1 MLRAT
6 FKSLMSRKARLL
18 LSGIAVILGAT
29 FISGALVLNSSLGKT
44 VESMFS
50 TVYDTVDIQV
60 SPAEQNPFG
69 GPSPV
74 PAEVVDQVGDVDG
87 VAEATGLVQDGSG
100 IIRIVGKNGK
110 VIPAFGAPVIGINW
124 TPIEDPA
131 ELREG
136 REPLAD
142 DEVVVNQALLNAT
155 GYKVGEE
162 LPLITVNS
170 EVTEFTI
177 VGSVGYSGGRD
188 SIAGEQSIMFTLDAA
203 RANLMTEPDAFT
215 VIDVK
220 TEDGTDLTEVRD
232 AIAAQ
237 LGDQYQVQTGEDL
250 AAEQTEM
257 FSALLSVFNYLLLGF
272 GAVAL
277 IVSVF
282 LIINTFSII
291 VAQRTRELALFR
303 AMGAGRGQITG
314 SVLLEAFIIGL
325 LSGLL
330 GLAFGIGLGYLG
342 TVAMSSSA
350 GESMT
355 AELAVPM
362 SAVLAA
368 MGVGIGVTMLAALL
382 PAINASRVP
391 PIAALREA
399 SSTVRP
405 VKLFAILGGLL
416 LALGGTGL
424 VLSLTEQLGG
434 GDDRILSTFASLGVI
449 FIGAIVFTPVVAK
462 PLVSLIGAIM
472 SWSMPGKL
480 GRRNSSRNP
489 RRTAITAS
497 ALMIGITLVTAVGV
511 LFSSAQAS
519 IAKFFENTMSADI
532 LITGTQTGQAIP
544 TYDIELT
551 DEVRRLD
558 GVDQVASIYIEELTI
573 DGREYYVQATDNLAG
588 LTDMQ
593 GDTVASGQVTEFGAD
608 DIALYQGTADNLGL
622 EVGDTVSV
630 TFSGGDSPQTLTVSA
645 VIESAAGGNGM
656 FLSNEQADN
665 FANPRPLQTM
675 VQLDDGA
682 DKERVIEEI
691 NMIFDDSPEIA
702 AADIGVLTDQLT
714 MIFDVMLMVVQILLG
729 VAMLIAVIGV
739 VNTLT
744 LSVLERTRELGL
756 LRAIG
761 MSRGQVTGMVIVE
774 SIVISVFGALLG
786 LAIGAGLGIAA
797 QQVLKDDML
806 DVLAM
811 PWGTMV
817 GYLVAAVV
825 IGTVAALIPA
835 FRANRLNVLDAISYE

>member
-44 VESMFS
+44 VESMFT

-60 SPAEQNPFG
+60 TPADQNPFG

-87 VAEATGLVQDGSG
+87 VARATGLVEDGSG
-100 IIRIVGKNGK
+100 VIRIVGKNGK
-110 VIPAFGAPVIGINW
+110 VIPSFSPVIGTNW
-124 TPIEDPA
+124 TPIEDPT
-131 ELREG
+131 ELRDG

-142 DEVVVNQALLNAT
+142 NEVVVNEALLSST
-155 GYKVGEE
+155 GYKVGDQ
-162 LPLITVNS
+162 LPLITINPD
-170 EVTEFTI
+170 VTEFTI
-177 VGSVGYSGGRD
+177 VGSIGYSGGRD

-215 VIDVK
+215 VIDVR
-220 TEDGTDLTEVRD
+220 TEVDADLAQVRD

-250 AAEQTEM
+250 AAEQTEA

-282 LIINTFSII
+282 LIVNTFSII

-342 TVAMSSSA
+342 TVALSGTA
-350 GESMT
+350 GEAMT
-355 AELAVPM
+355 AELAVPV
-362 SAVLAA
+362 SAIVAA
-368 MGVGIGVTMLAALL
+368 MGVGVGVTMLAALL

-399 SSTVRP
+399 ASTARP

-424 VLSLTEQLGG
+424 GLSLTEQLGG
-434 GDDRILSTFASLGVI
+434 GEERIMSTFLSLGII

-519 IAKFFENTMSADI
+519 ISKFFENTMSADI
-532 LITGTQTGQAIP
+532 LITGTQTSATIP
-544 TYDIELT
+544 TYNIELT
-551 DEVRRLD
+551 DRVRQLD
-558 GVDQVASIYIEELTI
+558 GVDQVASVYFEELNL
-573 DGREYYVQATDNLAG
+573 DGRDYYVQATDNLAG

-593 GDTVASGQVTEFGAD
+593 GDNVADGQVGDFGGD
-608 DIALYQGTADNLGL
+608 DIALYQETADNLGVK
-622 EVGDTVSV
+622 VGDTVSV
-630 TFSGGDSPQTLTVSA
+630 TFAEADSPQTLTVSA
-645 VIESAAGGNGM
+645 IIESAAGGNGM
-656 FLSNEQADN
+656 FISNEQVDN
-665 FANPRPLQTM
+665 FVTKHPIQSM
-675 VQLDDGA
+675 VQLDEGA
-682 DKERVIEEI
+682 DKDRIIEEI
-691 NMIFDDSPEIA
+691 NAIFADNPEIA
-702 AADIGVLTDQLT
+702 AADIGILTDQLT
-714 MIFDVMLMVVQILLG
+714 MVFDVMLMVVQILLG

-797 QQVLKDDML
+797 QQVLKDNML

-817 GYLVAAVV
+817 GYLVAAVA

>member
-44 VESMFS
+44 VESMFT

-60 SPAEQNPFG
+60 TPADQNPFG

-87 VAEATGLVQDGSG
+87 VARATGLVEDGSG
-100 IIRIVGKNGK
+100 VIRIVGKNGK
-110 VIPAFGAPVIGINW
+110 VIPSFSPVIGTNW
-124 TPIEDPA
+124 TPIEDPT
-131 ELREG
+131 ELRDG

-142 DEVVVNQALLNAT
+142 DEVVVNEALLSST
-155 GYKVGEE
+155 GYKVGDQ
-162 LPLITVNS
+162 LPLITINPD
-170 EVTEFTI
+170 VTEFTI
-177 VGSVGYSGGRD
+177 VGSIGYSGGRD

-203 RANLMTEPDAFT
+203 RANLMSEPDAFT
-215 VIDVK
+215 VIDVR
-220 TEDGTDLTEVRD
+220 TEVDADLAQVRD

-250 AAEQTEM
+250 AAEQTEA

-282 LIINTFSII
+282 LIVNTFSII

-342 TVAMSSSA
+342 TVALSGTA
-350 GESMT
+350 GEAMT
-355 AELAVPM
+355 AELAVPV
-362 SAVLAA
+362 SAIVAA
-368 MGVGIGVTMLAALL
+368 MGVGVGVTMLAALL

-399 SSTVRP
+399 ASTARP

-424 VLSLTEQLGG
+424 GLSLTEQLGG
-434 GDDRILSTFASLGVI
+434 GEERIMSTFLSLGII

-519 IAKFFENTMSADI
+519 ISKFFENTMSADI
-532 LITGTQTGQAIP
+532 LITGTQTSATIP
-544 TYDIELT
+544 TYNIELT
-551 DEVRRLD
+551 DRVRQLD
-558 GVDQVASIYIEELTI
+558 GVDQVASVYFEELNL
-573 DGREYYVQATDNLAG
+573 DGRDYYVQATDNLAG

-593 GDTVASGQVTEFGAD
+593 GDNVADGQVGDFGGD
-608 DIALYQGTADNLGL
+608 DIALYQETADNLGVK
-622 EVGDTVSV
+622 VGDTVSV
-630 TFSGGDSPQTLTVSA
+630 TFAEADSPQTLTVSA
-645 VIESAAGGNGM
+645 IIESAAGGNGM
-656 FLSNEQADN
+656 FISNEQVDN
-665 FANPRPLQTM
+665 FVTKHPIQSM
-675 VQLDDGA
+675 VQLDEGA
-682 DKERVIEEI
+682 DKDRIIEEI
-691 NMIFDDSPEIA
+691 NAIFADNPEIA
-702 AADIGVLTDQLT
+702 AADIGILTDQLT
-714 MIFDVMLMVVQILLG
+714 MVFDVMLMVVQILLG

-797 QQVLKDDML
+797 QQVLKDNML

-817 GYLVAAVV
+817 GYLVAAVA

>member
-44 VESMFS
+44 VESMFT

-60 SPAEQNPFG
+60 TPADQNPFG

-87 VAEATGLVQDGSG
+87 VARATGLVEDGSG
-100 IIRIVGKNGK
+100 VIRIVGKNGK
-110 VIPAFGAPVIGINW
+110 VIPSFSPVIGTNW
-124 TPIEDPA
+124 TPIEDPT
-131 ELREG
+131 ELRDG

-142 DEVVVNQALLNAT
+142 NEVVVNEALLSST
-155 GYKVGEE
+155 GYKVGDQ
-162 LPLITVNS
+162 LPLITINPD
-170 EVTEFTI
+170 VTEFTI
-177 VGSVGYSGGRD
+177 VGSIGYSGGRD

-203 RANLMTEPDAFT
+203 RANLMSEPDAFT
-215 VIDVK
+215 VIDVR
-220 TEDGTDLTEVRD
+220 TEVDADLAQVRD

-250 AAEQTEM
+250 AAEQTEA

-282 LIINTFSII
+282 LIVNTFSII

-342 TVAMSSSA
+342 TVALSGTA
-350 GESMT
+350 GEAMT
-355 AELAVPM
+355 AELAVPV
-362 SAVLAA
+362 SAIVAA
-368 MGVGIGVTMLAALL
+368 MGVGVGVTMLAALL

-399 SSTVRP
+399 ASTARP

-424 VLSLTEQLGG
+424 GLSLTEQLGG
-434 GDDRILSTFASLGVI
+434 GEERIMSTFLSLGII

-519 IAKFFENTMSADI
+519 ISKFFENTMSADI
-532 LITGTQTGQAIP
+532 LITGTQTSATIP
-544 TYDIELT
+544 TYNIELT
-551 DEVRRLD
+551 DRVRQLD
-558 GVDQVASIYIEELTI
+558 GVDQVASVYFEELNL
-573 DGREYYVQATDNLAG
+573 DGRDYYVQATDNLAG

-593 GDTVASGQVTEFGAD
+593 GDNVADGQVGDFGGD
-608 DIALYQGTADNLGL
+608 DIALYQETADNLGVG
-622 EVGDTVSV
+622 VGDTVSV
-630 TFSGGDSPQTLTVSA
+630 TFAEAESPQTLTVSA
-645 VIESAAGGNGM
+645 IIESAAGGNGM
-656 FLSNEQADN
+656 FISNEQVDN
-665 FANPRPLQTM
+665 FVTKHPIQSM
-675 VQLDDGA
+675 VQLDEGA
-682 DKERVIEEI
+682 DKDRIIEEI
-691 NMIFDDSPEIA
+691 NAIFADNPEIA
-702 AADIGVLTDQLT
+702 AADIGILTDQLT
-714 MIFDVMLMVVQILLG
+714 MVFDVMLMVVQILLG

-797 QQVLKDDML
+797 QQVLKDNML

-817 GYLVAAVV
+817 GYLVAAVA

>member
-44 VESMFS
+44 VESMFT

-60 SPAEQNPFG
+60 TPADQNPFG

-87 VAEATGLVQDGSG
+87 VARATGLVEDGSG
-100 IIRIVGKNGK
+100 VIRIVGKNGK
-110 VIPAFGAPVIGINW
+110 VIPSFSPVIGTNW
-124 TPIEDPA
+124 TPIEDPT
-131 ELREG
+131 ELRDG

-142 DEVVVNQALLNAT
+142 DEVVVNEALLSST
-155 GYKVGEE
+155 GYKVGDQ
-162 LPLITVNS
+162 LPLITINPD
-170 EVTEFTI
+170 VTEFTI
-177 VGSVGYSGGRD
+177 VGSIGYSGGRD

-215 VIDVK
+215 VIDVR
-220 TEDGTDLTEVRD
+220 TEGDADLAQVRD

-250 AAEQTEM
+250 AAEQTEA

-282 LIINTFSII
+282 LIVNTFSII

-342 TVAMSSSA
+342 TVALSGTA
-350 GESMT
+350 GEAMT
-355 AELAVPM
+355 AELAVPV
-362 SAVLAA
+362 SAIVAA
-368 MGVGIGVTMLAALL
+368 MGVGVGVTMLAALL

-399 SSTVRP
+399 ASTARP

-424 VLSLTEQLGG
+424 GLSLTEQLGG
-434 GDDRILSTFASLGVI
+434 GEERIMSTFLSLGII

-519 IAKFFENTMSADI
+519 ISKFFENTMSADI
-532 LITGTQTGQAIP
+532 LITGTQTSATIP
-544 TYDIELT
+544 TYNIELT
-551 DEVRRLD
+551 DRVRQLD
-558 GVDQVASIYIEELTI
+558 GVDQVASVYFEELNL
-573 DGREYYVQATDNLAG
+573 DGRDYYVQATDNLAG

-593 GDTVASGQVTEFGAD
+593 GDNVADGQVGDFGGD
-608 DIALYQGTADNLGL
+608 DIALYQETADNLGVK
-622 EVGDTVSV
+622 VGDTVSV
-630 TFSGGDSPQTLTVSA
+630 TFAEAESPQTLTVSA
-645 VIESAAGGNGM
+645 IIESAAGGNGM
-656 FLSNEQADN
+656 FISNEQVDN
-665 FANPRPLQTM
+665 FVTKHPIQSM
-675 VQLDDGA
+675 VQLDEGA
-682 DKERVIEEI
+682 DKDRIIEEI
-691 NMIFDDSPEIA
+691 NAIFADNPEIA
-702 AADIGVLTDQLT
+702 AADIGILTDQLT
-714 MIFDVMLMVVQILLG
+714 MVFDVMLMVVQILLG

-797 QQVLKDDML
+797 QQVLKDNML

-817 GYLVAAVV
+817 GYLVAAVA